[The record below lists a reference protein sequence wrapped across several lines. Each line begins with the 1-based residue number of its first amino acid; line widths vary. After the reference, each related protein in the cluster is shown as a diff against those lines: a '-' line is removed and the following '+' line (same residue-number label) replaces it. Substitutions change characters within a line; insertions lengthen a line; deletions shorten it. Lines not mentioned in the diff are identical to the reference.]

1 MDEQIE
7 PKNEKIKF
15 DNVIYKIIKGFC
27 LIINIIDFD
36 GQEKLRRDGS
46 EENVKLIREAF
57 EYHGFE
63 VENHCNLNDEQII
76 KLINE
81 KVNNENSKSNDA
93 FVLYIHTHGIADS
106 ILCSNNK
113 MIKFYEII
121 GLFQDEICENLINK
135 PKLIFFDCC
144 RNGRSN

>member
-7 PKNEKIKF
+7 QKNKIKF
-15 DNVIYKIIKGFC
+15 DDVIYKIIKGFC

-36 GQEKLRRDGS
+36 DRENLKRDGS
-46 EENVKLIREAF
+46 EENVKLVREAF

-63 VENHCNLNDEQII
+63 VESHRNLNNKQII

-81 KVNNENSKSNDA
+81 KVNNENSKSYDA

-106 ILCSNNK
+106 ILCSNNEL
-113 MIKFYEII
+113 IKFYEII
-121 GLFQDEICENLINK
+121 GLFQDEICENFINK

-144 RNGRSN
+144 RNGMSN